1 MLSKDL
7 QANKLLVA
15 LLSPLVD
22 CEDKLSEEEI
32 ENLPVDL
39 QYWEKKR
46 NWDLKLWELTL
57 CTVYQFCA
65 TRLGR
70 SFLRNANIYPLLRE
84 MDNARI
90 LKQGED
96 NLKNGIILEENGKNL
111 DILRALI
118 SILIRREDE
127 MGIEENEDKLESIR
141 ELGI

>member
-1 MLSKDL
+1 
-7 QANKLLVA
+7 
-15 LLSPLVD
+15 
-22 CEDKLSEEEI
+22 
-32 ENLPVDL
+32 
-39 QYWEKKR
+39 
-46 NWDLKLWELTL
+46 
-57 CTVYQFCA
+57 
-65 TRLGR
+65 
-70 SFLRNANIYPLLRE
+70 

-96 NLKNGIILEENGKNL
+96 NLKNGIILEESGKNL

>member
-1 MLSKDL
+1 MLSNDL

-32 ENLPVDL
+32 ENLPADL
-39 QYWEKKR
+39 QYWEKR
-46 NWDLKLWELTL
+46 RSWDLKLWELTL
-57 CTVYQFCA
+57 CTFCA

-96 NLKNGIILEENGKNL
+96 NLKNGIILEESGKNL